1 MSEPATNM
9 CVAALAIGF
18 ENPDRV
24 RQRLWNG
31 MAVDMAGNRAI
42 GRVSPPI
49 YKCVAQNGD
58 SYCKHNEC
66 GEQNHAEDDQWRPK
80 SFCRHNFLVK
90 MKLDITLQCEF
101 TKINV
106 I

>member
-31 MAVDMAGNRAI
+31 IAVDMAGNRAI
-42 GRVSPPI
+42 GRVAHQFISVLPKMAIPI
-49 YKCVAQNGD
+49 ASMMNAENRITQKMTNGD
-58 SYCKHNEC
+58 LRVF
-66 GEQNHAEDDQWRPK
+66 AAIIFW
-80 SFCRHNFLVK
+80 
-90 MKLDITLQCEF
+90 
-101 TKINV
+101 
-106 I
+106 